1 VKRRVRDRL
10 AGLVIGLVLVVAAA
24 CGDDINDD
32 INGDGSD
39 PESDPAVAADR
50 EPSEWLH
57 LGGDLAHTRA
67 ASDETT
73 VGPDN
78 AGALQPAWELSD
90 VTGVTGT
97 PIIADG
103 VVYIGDWTGR
113 LWVLDAETGDEIW
126 TRDLDTSR
134 IQAAVAIDDDR
145 VFVGA
150 FDPRIVALD
159 RETGDE
165 VWQATVDDHPMASV
179 FGSPIHVDG
188 LVIVGVA
195 SYENVAGAEDFS
207 FRGSVVALD
216 AATGDEVWRYWTTE
230 GDDTEGPGVSVW
242 STPAVDLDREHVYV
256 GTGQHYAEP
265 TTERSDAIIALD
277 LTTGEEQWVHQYTA
291 GDVWVISEPGE
302 GLDADIGA
310 PPNLFQV
317 GDTDAVGAGD
327 KDGVY
332 KALDRD
338 TGEELWST
346 DLTEGGLQGG
356 VMASAAVHD
365 GSIYVMSNEA
375 STTSELF
382 ALEQDTGEIRWQSE
396 VGSLAVGPVTWAN
409 GVVYVADNTGN
420 ISGFDA
426 DSGERLWAHQ
436 TEGEAAGGIAVA
448 DGTVY
453 AGYGWWLFGA
463 PDEPKGGLIAFRVNG
478 TDADDATARPAGEVS
493 GADVYRQ
500 SCATCHGADGEGGNA
515 PPLVGVDDRLTVD
528 ESIEI
533 VRQGSGPMPAW
544 EGTLSPEVIDAVVDY
559 IHSELSGDS

>member
-1 VKRRVRDRL
+1 VKQDLRDRL
-10 AGLVIGLVLVVAAA
+10 AGLAIGSMLVVAAA
-24 CGDDINDD
+24 CSDDS
-32 INGDGSD
+32 GADG
-39 PESDPAVAADR
+39 ADR
-50 EPSEWLH
+50 EADPASDATKEPAEWLH
-57 LGGDLAHTRA
+57 LGRDLAHTRA
-67 ASDETT
+67 ATDETI
-73 VGPDN
+73 VGPENVD
-78 AGALQPAWELSD
+78 GLQPVWELSD

-103 VVYIGDWTGR
+103 VVYIGDWNGD
-113 LWVLDAETGDEIW
+113 LWALDAATGEEIW
-126 TRDLDTSR
+126 SRGLDTSR
-134 IQAAVAIDDDR
+134 IQAAVAIDDDH

-159 RETGDE
+159 RDTGEE
-165 VWQATVDDHPMASV
+165 VWQATVDDHPMASI
-179 FGSPIHVDG
+179 FGSPMYVDG

-195 SYENVAGAEDFS
+195 SYENVAGVQEFS

-230 GDDTEGPGVSVW
+230 GDETEGPGVSVW

-265 TTERSDAIIALD
+265 TADRSDAIIALD
-277 LTTGEEQWVHQYTA
+277 LTTGEEQWVYQYTA
-291 GDVWVISEPGE
+291 GDVWVIAEPGE

-310 PPNLFQV
+310 PPNLFTV

-338 TGEELWST
+338 TGEVLWST

-365 GSIYVMSNEA
+365 GSVYVMSNEA

-382 ALEQDTGEIRWQSE
+382 ALDQDTGEIRWQAA

-409 GVVYVADNTGN
+409 GVVYVTDNTGN

-426 DSGERLWAHQ
+426 DSGERLWAYQ
-436 TEGEAAGGIAVA
+436 TEGEAAGGIAVV
-448 DGTVY
+448 DGTMY

-463 PDEPKGGLIAFRVNG
+463 PDEPKGGLVAFRLDD
-478 TDADDATARPAGEVS
+478 TDEVDGAPAPAEAAS

-500 SCATCHGADGEGGNA
+500 SCATCHGADGAGGQA
-515 PPLVGVDDRLTVD
+515 PSLVDVDDRLTVD
-528 ESIEI
+528 ESVEI
-533 VRQGSGPMPAW
+533 VREGRGAMPAW
-544 EGTLSPEVIDAVVDY
+544 EDTLSPEAIDAVVHY
-559 IHSELSGDS
+559 VHSELSDNS